1 MNNDIA
7 GVLDRVDGDLCNSL
21 DRLFSLLRIE
31 SVSTDPAY
39 AQACREAARWL
50 GDDLAAM
57 GFEAAVRETPGHPMV
72 VGHYTPPGGAAAP
85 HVLFYGITT
94 SSRLIRSTSGRSRR
108 SSRGSRMR
116 PAARRKSARAELAMT
131 RAS

>member
-72 VGHYTPPGGAAAP
+72 VGHYTPPGGGDAP
-85 HVLFYGITT
+85 HVLFYGHYDVQPVDPLDLWEKPPFEPWIADA
-94 SSRLIRSTSGRSRR
+94 SGGAREIRARSLR
-108 SSRGSRMR
+108 
-116 PAARRKSARAELAMT
+116 
-131 RAS
+131 